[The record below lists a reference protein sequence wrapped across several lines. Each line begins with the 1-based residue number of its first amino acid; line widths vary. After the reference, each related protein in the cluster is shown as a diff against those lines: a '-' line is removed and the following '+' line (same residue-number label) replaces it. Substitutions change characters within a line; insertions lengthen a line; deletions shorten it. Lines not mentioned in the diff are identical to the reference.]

1 MPVLKLTFFG
11 FLSLPINPGLYEA
24 SCKGFS
30 DVRNYLLINHFCVDP
45 TFFEGQRVPPL
56 LNFFYL
62 SIYPSFL
69 LKNFFWTIG
78 FRVSF
83 SV

>member
-11 FLSLPINPGLYEA
+11 FLSLPMNPGLYGA

-30 DVRNYLLINHFCVDP
+30 DVRNYLLINHFGVDP
-45 TFFEGQRVPPL
+45 AFFEGQRVPPL
-56 LNFFYL
+56 LFFLSFYL
-62 SIYPSFL
+62 SFYPP
-69 LKNFFWTIG
+69 KRIFFWTIG